1 MARSTLAQQ
10 IPSVTDMAARIVAAY
25 GATDAATRRDGRA
38 WYSEAQTI
46 AREVADTLGVSTEV
60 GAGIVAAY
68 SAGTAWSVNVRMAR
82 ATAALGEPV
91 PHRFG
96 GSRKVRAMLEGAAP
110 ANVITGA
117 KLSAFF
123 RTIADPDA
131 TRSTVVV
138 DRHAFAVATGRAS
151 TEAQRFLNND
161 KIVDAIA
168 EAYRVAATIVGERPG
183 HLQAIVWIPVA
194 LDTRNK

>member
-1 MARSTLAQQ
+1 MARITLTQS
-10 IPSVTDMAARIVAAY
+10 IPSVTDMASRIVEAY
-25 GATDAATRRDGRA
+25 ATTDDATRRAGRR
-38 WYSEAQTI
+38 WYREAQDI
-46 AREVADTLGVSTEV
+46 AVEVATALGTTVEV

-68 SAGTAWSVNVRMAR
+68 SAGTAWSTNVRMAR
-82 ATAALGEPV
+82 ATAATGEPV

-96 GSRKVRAMLEGAAP
+96 GSRKVRAMLEGASP
-110 ANVITGA
+110 NHVITGQ

-131 TRSTVVV
+131 TRHEVVV

-151 TEAQRFLNND
+151 TEGQRFLSNSA
-161 KIVDAIA
+161 VVGAIA

-194 LDTRNK
+194 RSY